1 PFGGAFIRAI
11 PPCDHGGSFTNRVSV
26 GFRRGACG
34 VNALAKILDLSTEE
48 KVERGLLY
56 TPAEIAQQ
64 PATWESTFSL
74 FQKHRTGLAAFLVKA
89 GFGDSAGPDPTVFLI

>member
-1 PFGGAFIRAI
+1 MN
-11 PPCDHGGSFTNRVSV
+11 S
-26 GFRRGACG
+26 
-34 VNALAKILDLSTEE
+34 LAKILDLSTEE

-74 FQKHRTGLAAFLVKA
+74 FKKHRTGLAAFLVKA
-89 GFGDSAGPDPTVFLI
+89 GFGDSAG